1 MLLLVVLGETFIR
14 GKDISGNSKLMIRGI
29 KGPEVGS
36 KDHNAECNVH
46 IIVVL
51 LHTFLKLIGQVLAKT
66 HIWGVWDVNFT

>member
-1 MLLLVVLGETFIR
+1 M
-14 GKDISGNSKLMIRGI
+14 ISVI
-29 KGPEVGS
+29 KWPEFGS